1 MAKIHFYRNF
11 TGIKSVKI
19 GLYKLRENEELTTAN
34 CII

>member
-1 MAKIHFYRNF
+1 MAKIHFYRDF

-19 GLYKLRENEELTTAN
+19 GLDELPENGELTAAN